1 VLLATAFCLAGCA
14 ATIPRNGISDAKLAL
29 EAEIPNMHG
38 VRFWADE
45 VPKNPIA
52 EIKRRTAH
60 MPPIAR
66 SAKHID
72 GRPVIETLALSGGGS
87 DGAFGAGVLAGWS
100 QRGDRPE
107 FEIVTGVSAGAII
120 APFAFLGRSEDEKL
134 QVIWTQYKQN
144 EVITT
149 QLLPALFGGPALAD
163 TTPLQELIAH
173 YVDREFLDRIAAQ
186 YRRGR
191 ILMVLTTNLDAQR
204 PVVWNMGEIALSKSP
219 RAIELFRSVI
229 LASAAIPA
237 AFPPVKIEVEA
248 DGKMYD
254 ELHVD
259 GGTTREVFVLP
270 AEAPL
275 QAFDA
280 LYPKP
285 PIRRFFIIKNG
296 KASPEQEVV
305 KPTTLQIA
313 SRAISTLIK
322 SQNQGELYHIYRIA
336 LDAGADF
343 NFMSV
348 PASFDFKTTQIYD
361 PKYQAALYAEGIK
374 EGRRS
379 IWLKTPPGQAPVDVR
394 SQSVAPARP
403 RVPASTP
410 SAATPF
416 VKPAA
421 NAAATKRVASSSGWQ
436 SSVQSAP

>member
-1 VLLATAFCLAGCA
+1 LASTLCLTGCA
-14 ATIPRNGISDAKLAL
+14 ATIPRNGISDPRLAL

-60 MPPIAR
+60 MPPIAH
-66 SAKHID
+66 SARRID

-87 DGAFGAGVLAGWS
+87 DGAFGAGVLAGWT
-100 QRGDRPE
+100 QRGDRPD

-120 APFAFLGRSEDEKL
+120 APFAFLGPSEDEKL
-134 QVIWTQYKQN
+134 HVIWTQYKQN

-173 YVDREFLDRIAAQ
+173 YIDREFLDRIAAQ

-204 PVVWNMGEIALSKSP
+204 PVVWNMGEIALSRSP
-219 RAIELFRSVI
+219 RAIELFRNVI

-248 DGKMYD
+248 NGKMYD

-285 PIRRFFIIKNG
+285 PIRKFFIIKNG

-305 KPTTLQIA
+305 KPTTLKIA

-348 PASFDFKTTQIYD
+348 PASFDYTTTQIYD
-361 PKYQAALYAEGIK
+361 PQYQAALYAEGIK
-374 EGRRS
+374 EGRRN
-379 IWLKTPPGQAPVDVR
+379 IWMKSPPGQAPISAPSR
-394 SQSVAPARP
+394 PVAPAAQRT
-403 RVPASTP
+403 RVPA
-410 SAATPF
+410 

-421 NAAATKRVASSSGWQ
+421 SIANPKKLAANSGWQ